1 MKKTNFELN
10 QIGNMDEVS
19 VRFYLPFSYY
29 FLLIFP
35 VEIGEGRMFT
45 WQQIWYYCMYFLIL
59 VRNLYK
65 YNFLCASSVYMHA
78 DKNTIQWECCKCSAH
93 SRNHSPKPAD
103 VWLLDVLRTF

>member
-45 WQQIWYYCMYFLIL
+45 
-59 VRNLYK
+59 
-65 YNFLCASSVYMHA
+65 
-78 DKNTIQWECCKCSAH
+78 
-93 SRNHSPKPAD
+93 
-103 VWLLDVLRTF
+103 